1 MNTTLRDFIDSRE
14 TAIKEQIKAL
24 RAELAEIKLARQ
36 ALNGGAQDLQTSPN
50 NSSPTIKE
58 MVRTILDAAPSG
70 LTAHQILEKINS
82 DYGKDIERTS
92 LSPQLSRLKS
102 DNEVFLDGDMWMLGK
117 HWLEKFHKH
126 DNSEDEVVQEPG
138 HYVNFGEEDDD
149 IDF

>member
-102 DNEVFLDGDMWMLGK
+102 DNEVFLDGDIGRRHQAADRAVRVAEQRARDRAL
-117 HWLEKFHKH
+117 FRR
-126 DNSEDEVVQEPG
+126 QQR
-138 HYVNFGEEDDD
+138 EELSRDRRR
-149 IDF
+149 